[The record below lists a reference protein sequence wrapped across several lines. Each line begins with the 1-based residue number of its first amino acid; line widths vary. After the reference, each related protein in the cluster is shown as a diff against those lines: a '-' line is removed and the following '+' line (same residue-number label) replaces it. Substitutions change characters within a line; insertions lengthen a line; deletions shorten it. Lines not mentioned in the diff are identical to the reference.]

1 VIVGNARLCKYISNL
16 LLEEYDIYIQ
26 PINYP
31 TVPKGTER
39 LRVTVSPFHTDD
51 DIEHLVTAL
60 SEIWSS
66 GIVEYYPDGEFLESE
81 LFVHPERPISGFV
94 DEDSQLFSDANV
106 ASILGV

>member
-1 VIVGNARLCKYISNL
+1 MVGNARLCKYISDL

-39 LRVTVSPFHTDD
+39 LRVTVSPFHTDG

-66 GIVEYYPDGEFLESE
+66 GIVDHYPDGESLESQ
-81 LFVHPERPISGFV
+81 LFAHPKRRMSGFV
-94 DEDSQLFSDANV
+94 DEDSRLFPDLNAG
-106 ASILGV
+106 SILGI